1 MYQLTTDAGFASA
14 PPPEISKETIVK
26 NRIAIRE
33 LQLDDL
39 FYLERDL
46 EFHDKVNFRFE
57 IFVESVHLAACLV
70 YCVHAY
76 VFVY

>member
-14 PPPEISKETIVK
+14 PPVEISKEIRIK
-26 NRIAIRE
+26 NVIAIRE

-46 EFHDKVNFRFE
+46 EFNEKVILF
-57 IFVESVHLAACLV
+57 
-70 YCVHAY
+70 
-76 VFVY
+76 

>member
-14 PPPEISKETIVK
+14 PPVEISKEIRIK
-26 NRIAIRE
+26 NVIAIRE

-46 EFHDKVNFRFE
+46 EFNEKV
-57 IFVESVHLAACLV
+57 ILL
-70 YCVHAY
+70 
-76 VFVY
+76 

>member
-14 PPPEISKETIVK
+14 PLAEISKETFVK
-26 NRIAIRE
+26 NRNAIRE

-46 EFHDKVNFRFE
+46 EFHEKVN
-57 IFVESVHLAACLV
+57 
-70 YCVHAY
+70 
-76 VFVY
+76 